1 MFNQIEKDYFLGEC
15 DIFEKK
21 EQSFYRQLDQNE
33 ILEMESIK
41 AVELKILKEH
51 LQQVLKN
58 LNNRLDA
65 KNVQI
70 QQQRELKY
78 LYKQTE
84 FRASLFNANE
94 IVKRVLKNHHD
105 KSAKVIAQIE
115 DRHLNQIAQFNQAD
129 DRSQRDQTVLIDLL
143 CRTLTTEQ
151 KSEAM
156 KKHQSK
162 LNHQKVIT
170 KKRLENIREKQR
182 LELRHVKDMADL
194 ETVIM
199 L

>member
-1 MFNQIEKDYFLGEC
+1 
-15 DIFEKK
+15 
-21 EQSFYRQLDQNE
+21 
-33 ILEMESIK
+33 MESIK